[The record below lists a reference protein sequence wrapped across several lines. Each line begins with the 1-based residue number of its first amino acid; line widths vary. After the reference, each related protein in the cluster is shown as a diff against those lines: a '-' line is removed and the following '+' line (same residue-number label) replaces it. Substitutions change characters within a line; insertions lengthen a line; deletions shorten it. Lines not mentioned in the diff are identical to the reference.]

1 MNTEVE
7 EVQVSDL
14 ALWFGKMYPELLA
27 QTKEQT
33 SELSYK
39 KQSGLSV
46 KKSPL
51 FLCLKEAGPQAAASL
66 EWGGDWS
73 VAWRVLDAQFWGV
86 PQRRRRIALVAD
98 FGGLTAPEILFE
110 RKGVSGY
117 YPQGRTPWERATG
130 SSEKC
135 VRDTGANG
143 LAFCIQGNCI
153 DRADTAGCNGKGWT
167 EDKSYTLNTVDR
179 PAVYDAR
186 GNGDGNTSPT
196 MTGDHNNR
204 VTDYSAIVVRG
215 YSQAAYDKFTEDD
228 KTATLKA
235 AGGSYGGGAVKQ

>member
-1 MNTEVE
+1 MQTEE
-7 EVQVSDL
+7 KQEKISDR
-14 ALWFGKMYPELLA
+14 ASWCGRTFPELLA

-33 SELSYK
+33 SEQSCKKRSVLSA
-39 KQSGLSV
+39 

-51 FLCLKEAGPQAAASL
+51 FLCLKKDGLWQDASTVR
-66 EWGGDWS
+66 GDWS
-73 VAWRVLDAQFWGV
+73 LAWRVFDAQFWGV

-98 FGGLTAPEILFE
+98 FGGMSAPEILFE

-117 YPQGRTPWERATG
+117 YPQGRTPWERA
-130 SSEKC
+130 SRSPEKC
-135 VRDTGANG
+135 VRDSSTTG

-153 DRADTAGCNGKGWT
+153 DRADTAGCNGRGWT

-204 VTDYSAIVVRG
+204 ITDYSAIVVGG
-215 YSQAAYDKFTEDD
+215 YSQATYDKFSEDD

-235 AGGSYGGGAVKQ
+235 QGGSCGGAVKL